1 MIFREA
7 AASLSNSINPNVLN
21 PAFSIPK
28 ANPPA
33 PANSSIVENELSS
46 VGTIS
51 SFCISTTSSILQSS
65 VKHIFSID
73 SNETGSF
80 FPNRAKTLKLI
91 PDASFSSVRFIFL
104 SISNFHN
111 LS

>member
-1 MIFREA
+1 MVFKDS
-7 AASLSNSINPNVLN
+7 AASLSNSISPNGSN

-28 ANPPA
+28 ARPPA
-33 PANSSIVENELSS
+33 PANSSMVVNASISIC
-46 VGTIS
+46 GDS
-51 SFCISTTSSILQSS
+51 SFFISTTSSILQFN

-80 FPNRAKTLKLI
+80 FPNRANTLKLI
-91 PDASFSSVRFIFL
+91 PDASFNSVRFIFL